1 MSSVLSYVMASV
13 WLFDGMDMS
22 RVQITE
28 YAKLCEIEPIMK
40 VQQLKLAPALDVFY
54 TGYQS
59 IS

>member
-1 MSSVLSYVMASV
+1 MASV
-13 WLFDGMDMS
+13 CLGIRWQGYYPLDIS